1 MDAGV
6 LLLHGLF
13 EHKGRHQINFD
24 WFENLGISPH
34 LIDLP
39 GHGEETIKKGHIQ
52 SWEDNESALKKG
64 FENLNSFS
72 TKILF
77 GHSYGALISV
87 YGVINEVIKPD
98 YLILTAPLFKDNYP
112 KFIRSLSKPLG
123 KIAPR
128 FRTLSPITKR
138 NLSTDKDVVS
148 SYFKD
153 PLVFRTFSFRL
164 GSEITRIQDY
174 VQENISNLKI
184 PTIVLHGDNDRVC
197 PIDGN
202 EKIMKLENVKFI
214 TVNNSAHEILNQDTR
229 MFVLSEIHNWMK
241 DNKII

>member
-1 MDAGV
+1 M
-6 LLLHGLF
+6 
-13 EHKGRHQINFD
+13 
-24 WFENLGISPH
+24 
-34 LIDLP
+34 
-39 GHGEETIKKGHIQ
+39 
-52 SWEDNESALKKG
+52 
-64 FENLNSFS
+64 
-72 TKILF
+72 
-77 GHSYGALISV
+77 ISV
-87 YGVINEVIKPD
+87 YGVINEVVKPD

-123 KIAPR
+123 KVAPR

-138 NLSTDKDVVS
+138 NLSTDRDVVS

-214 TVNNSAHEILNQDTR
+214 KVNNSAHEILNQDTR